1 MTTLMR
7 LICLLTV
14 CVFIVAGPAG
24 SSSGQEP
31 LLVRAGKITADMSVL
46 PVILGQERGH
56 YRRAGLNI
64 RFIDFGSGTDAMRA
78 TVSGDID
85 VFLTTMFSTLSLLKA
100 RGPVDV
106 WATFQLSDHPI
117 FLFMVKVDSRIREV
131 SDLRG
136 RKIGITRF
144 GSGSDFLARA
154 ILVKSGLKGGDDV
167 NLVPTGTIPAG
178 IAGVERG
185 ELDAAVAWHPLA
197 AEGIARGTLRVL
209 VTARDEAP
217 GLEPTTPA
225 FRGPFLAQN
234 APAARRFIQAT
245 LASLRDIRANPAAA
259 AREAAALHQ
268 IPEPIARTTIDFYLN
283 VWTRDGQFNEKGL
296 IDTQL
301 WLIRIAQIE
310 RLVPL
315 NTLIRKDLLP

>member
-14 CVFIVAGPAG
+14 CVFIVAGTAG

-46 PVILGQERGH
+46 PVVLGQERGH

-154 ILVKSGLKGGDDV
+154 ILVKSGLKADDDV
-167 NLVPTGTIPAG
+167 TLVQTGTIPAG